1 MKLGKYLSLKFFPL
15 CKERQDF
22 FYVHHCDFSFLSY
35 KFRLSRTRNIGI
47 AALAKSVKSFI
58 GQKGCSS
65 EGISVCGVL
74 KFISV

>member
-1 MKLGKYLSLKFFPL
+1 MALPL
-15 CKERQDF
+15 FLFSNKGETRF

-47 AALAKSVKSFI
+47 AALAISVKSFI
-58 GQKGCSS
+58 GQKVCSS